1 MSSDNYF
8 VKEADNY
15 YRRKLNTYQY
25 TINSNK
31 ASGPNNNP
39 GQFEFDIPPFPFPTH
54 QQSKL
59 AIFRLTGFQ
68 VINQGNVD
76 AQRVSQT
83 IDNDLSGFYVRLSGL
98 GTRGQLLNNQE
109 TNTPAKLLPKPE
121 FFVLNKYAD
130 VLEGTGIHE
139 ARQQLQVHSGSDDD
153 LDAVADVI
161 WNDWGGEKRKKDGI
175 IYRTLRGPTK
185 DWHETIDYIKKPLSF
200 DRDKFELVLVDGRA
214 RPMCAFMAT
223 KLMDRDSYLL
233 FHDFGN
239 RPYYYGV
246 LRYFKPIERAGSLVV
261 FKLRD
266 NPVSN
271 EEILK
276 KYNTRAIGWA
286 EKRKKLS
293 TDFMCKLTEHTYLE
307 MEKELEGDK

>member
-1 MSSDNYF
+1 MNIKGIDLCMSDEERLLVEKYITLTKENVNDISMLEWGSGGSTLYFSDMVSEYFSIEHDDNWYKKIDSLKNDNVNYNF
-8 VKEADNY
+8 VPLHPQK
-15 YRRKLNTYQY
+15 
-25 TINSNK
+25 
-31 ASGPNNNP
+31 
-39 GQFEFDIPPFPFPTH
+39 F
-54 QQSKL
+54 
-59 AIFRLTGFQ
+59 
-68 VINQGNVD
+68 
-76 AQRVSQT
+76 
-83 IDNDLSGFYVRLSGL
+83 
-98 GTRGQLLNNQE
+98 
-109 TNTPAKLLPKPE
+109 
-121 FFVLNKYAD
+121 
-130 VLEGTGIHE
+130 
-139 ARQQLQVHSGSDDD
+139 DDD

-233 FHDFGN
+233 FHDFGY